1 MKKIIYLILFSIL
14 LISCS
19 KYSTSLLEKTQN
31 EIIIHAIKAISLLP
45 DIPHE
50 RTRNRELSSL
60 ISLLIQNE
68 ELDKIN
74 LYLDR
79 ITDWRKPKLTAN
91 LALANLKNGNKKI
104 AEELINE
111 VQILVETIEGLKS
124 GKIFATGEYKD
135 LVETYDDFR
144 LDRVKV
150 AIAQYYWF
158 FGDEENAIKW
168 SQNVLATEKADFI
181 KEQAESLSTTDY
193 KSSLSINNILA
204 NGETFEGKKAAIDG
218 YVLLYNL
225 YYQDDEK
232 RTQLEELIDKFE
244 SSMPVMFRIE
254 WLHSMAI
261 SAHSFGDYDK
271 AIDYYTEASLWIA
284 DSSFRPRLF
293 FPLKSSNIIT
303 AKKIGLVE
311 DARDSAILL
320 HNEYDRVEESIYN
333 IHRADV
339 LCAIA
344 ECFIILEDF
353 NKSEELYCNAFFQS
367 EKNPNSKP
375 RVEDLTIIISS
386 LIKNEVEISSNLTY
400 VMTEFID
407 RLGVPW

>member
-1 MKKIIYLILFSIL
+1 MVD
-14 LISCS
+14 
-19 KYSTSLLEKTQN
+19 
-31 EIIIHAIKAISLLP
+31 EIKNKVNIALAQYNPTVGNVSGNFDLAIKA
-45 DIPHE
+45 
-50 RTRNRELSSL
+50 
-60 ISLLIQNE
+60 
-68 ELDKIN
+68 
-74 LYLDR
+74 
-79 ITDWRKPKLTAN
+79 RKSA
-91 LALANLKNGNKKI
+91 
-104 AEELINE
+104 
-111 VQILVETIEGLKS
+111 
-124 GKIFATGEYKD
+124 
-135 LVETYDDFR
+135 
-144 LDRVKV
+144 
-150 AIAQYYWF
+150 
-158 FGDEENAIKW
+158 
-168 SQNVLATEKADFI
+168 ATEKADFI

-320 HNEYDRVEESIYN
+320 HNE
-333 IHRADV
+333 
-339 LCAIA
+339 
-344 ECFIILEDF
+344 
-353 NKSEELYCNAFFQS
+353 
-367 EKNPNSKP
+367 
-375 RVEDLTIIISS
+375 
-386 LIKNEVEISSNLTY
+386 
-400 VMTEFID
+400 
-407 RLGVPW
+407 

>member
-1 MKKIIYLILFSIL
+1 MKKIIYLVLFSTI
-14 LISCS
+14 ITSCS
-19 KYSTSLLEKTQN
+19 KYSTSLLESNKK
-31 EIIIHAIKAISLLP
+31 EIIIGAIEAASLLP

-60 ISLLIQNE
+60 ISLLIENK
-68 ELDKIN
+68 ELDNIN
-74 LYLDR
+74 LYLEG
-79 ITDWRKPKLTAN
+79 ITDWRKAKLTAN
-91 LALANLKNGNKKI
+91 LALANLKHGNNTI

-124 GKIFATGEYKD
+124 GDIFATGEYKD
-135 LVETYDDFR
+135 LVESYDDFR

-158 FGDEENAIKW
+158 CGDEENAIKW

-181 KEQAESLSTTDY
+181 KEQAESLSITDY
-193 KSSLSINNILA
+193 NSSLSINNILA

-225 YYQDDEK
+225 YYEDTEK

-244 SSMPVMFRIE
+244 PSMPVMFRIE

-261 SAHSFGDYDK
+261 SAHSFGDDDK
-271 AIDYYTEASLWIA
+271 AIDHYTEASLWIA
-284 DSSFRPRLF
+284 DSSLRPRLF

-311 DARDSAILL
+311 DARDGAILL
-320 HNEYDRVEESIYN
+320 NSEYDRVEESIYN

-339 LCAIA
+339 LCSIA
-344 ECFIILEDF
+344 ECFLILEDF
-353 NKSEELYCNAFFQS
+353 DKSEELYCNAFIQS

-386 LIKNEVEISSNLTY
+386 LIKNEVDISSNLTY
-400 VMTEFID
+400 AVNKFID
-407 RLGVPW
+407 KLGAPW